1 MKLQPQELRDHL
13 AKLRAES
20 DEVKQERID
29 LTKRLDKIGTVAD
42 LDKLSIEESK
52 IKIHEDEIALRT
64 RQTQTLLS
72 QMEAAE
78 RAEAALERGRKV
90 QADLDHVAKT
100 RYLCGQCDSVMKYD
114 GPRRPSGLS
123 ITGQDWKMAEPPYPY
138 VVALDCA
145 NCNSRILRSPEE
157 LLEDE
162 ETSKRPARPKKNVL
176 QGSPSGS
183 FHVMGAT

>member
-78 RAEAALERGRKV
+78 RA
-90 QADLDHVAKT
+90 
-100 RYLCGQCDSVMKYD
+100 
-114 GPRRPSGLS
+114 
-123 ITGQDWKMAEPPYPY
+123 
-138 VVALDCA
+138 
-145 NCNSRILRSPEE
+145 
-157 LLEDE
+157 
-162 ETSKRPARPKKNVL
+162 
-176 QGSPSGS
+176 
-183 FHVMGAT
+183 